1 MLPNLF
7 IYCAEVKT
15 DEILGA
21 LTRNSVHVY
30 SISKKLKKI
39 SRLKGKFRAPFSN
52 ALFNSENILFA

>member
-39 SRLKGKFRAPFSN
+39 SEPLFPMPYSILKTFYLPD
-52 ALFNSENILFA
+52 